1 MNEVIQLNI
10 TGLGIIMYSDF
21 AVSEIAEGEDYFSS
35 CYQLPE
41 QVAKH
46 IHQGTIVG
54 FCISSPGKYILK
66 FLNGYPSEA
75 ELDSSEFKLRLGI
88 EVKDNRVCVRDL
100 YALMDWKSNCQPN
113 QVIQIENGFYH
124 VTLCGNISASG
135 ILGDNQEIN
144 VYLQLIDKMPELK
157 YAGVPIYCE

>member
-1 MNEVIQLNI
+1 MDEVIHLNI
-10 TGLGIIMYSDF
+10 IGLGIIMYSDF
-21 AVSEIAEGEDYFSS
+21 AVSEIVEGEDYFSK

-41 QVAKH
+41 QVAQH

-54 FCISSPGKYILK
+54 FCTSSSGSYILRIQ
-66 FLNGYPSEA
+66 NGYPSEA
-75 ELDSSEFKLRLGI
+75 ELNSCEFKLRLGI
-88 EVKDNRVCVRDL
+88 EVKGKRICVRDL
-100 YALMDWKSNCQPN
+100 FDLMDWKSICQPN

-144 VYLQLIDKMPELK
+144 VFLQLIDKMPALK
-157 YAGVPIYCE
+157 YSGVPMYCE